1 MKSNS
6 NKIRKIAATGVIA
19 AVYVVLTISLSS
31 LSYGGIQFRIAE
43 ALMLLCFYKKE
54 YCYALTVGCLISN
67 MFSPMPM
74 DMAVGTAATAIAAF
88 FMYLIGKKSENF
100 RLLKMIIA
108 SFMPVISNGIIVG
121 IELNVAFGEPL
132 VISMLQVA
140 LGEFVCVTV
149 LGVIIF
155 RLLEKN
161 KQFFKLIAGK

>member
-108 SFMPVISNGIIVG
+108 SFMP
-121 IELNVAFGEPL
+121 ELNVAFGEPL